1 MIRMTTKHKTLQ
13 AKLIAWAA
21 VIALMIGLLPAC
33 AGATS
38 ATVTAD
44 NTFTFSNSGITASL
58 SGTGYEISGTDL
70 TITAAGTY
78 ALKGTCSDGSVTVK
92 KGTTGVTLVLNGL
105 DLTSADTAP
114 IACNKS
120 SGVTIE
126 VASGT
131 VNTLTD
137 NEKNNNETY
146 PDNTAAENAVI
157 KCKDGSQVTICGS
170 GTLNINANG
179 KNGIKSGATT
189 ETEGEASLTIRDAVL
204 NITASVNDAI
214 NAEQLLNIESG
225 TLKISAADDAIHSD
239 LVLNIGALG
248 TAGPTIDIQESCEG
262 IEAAELNIRSGNI
275 SITSADD
282 CMNAANSDLSK
293 YAFSMTISGGTITAY
308 SSGGD
313 GFDSNG
319 SLTISGGT
327 ISVWTANTSDNQP
340 LDADGTITVSGGTVL
355 AAGGSNGMGTRLNA
369 SQPYVTFGSS
379 GGMRGQKPGGMGAQ
393 RPDGMTWQKPDGMT
407 GQRPE
412 GKGSQMPADMAGQ
425 KSDSTS
431 GQKND
436 SFAGQ
441 MPGSMDS
448 QQSDENAVSLS
459 ANSAFSIQD
468 ASGNSVY
475 SGTAPCN
482 IRYMFFSSADLTSDS
497 SYTLF
502 SGSTSI
508 ATATAQT
515 GSVTGQQGGMAEA
528 APGRIPGEEAA
539 APQNFTDVSASD
551 RFSVAV
557 SFVKSAGL
565 MDGTS
570 STSFSPGA
578 TVTRG
583 MFASIL
589 YRLVGSPA
597 VSAENTFAD
606 VEPGAYYADAVVWIS
621 ASDIATGYGNGSF
634 GPDDALTREQLA
646 AILYRYA
653 QYTGCDVAQKSDFSA
668 FTDAGQISAYAA
680 DALSWVNA
688 AGIVNGTSATTLSPK
703 ATATRAQTAVFL
715 MRFCQNFSPV
725 KHV

>member
-1 MIRMTTKHKTLQ
+1 MIRMTTKCKTLQ

-78 ALKGTCSDGSVTVK
+78 ALKGICSDGSVTVK

-137 NEKNNNETY
+137 NEKNNDETY

-170 GTLNINANG
+170 GTLNIHANG
-179 KNGIKSGATT
+179 KNGIKSSATT
-189 ETEGEASLTIRDAVL
+189 ETEGEASLTIREAVL

-239 LVLNIGALG
+239 LVMNIGALG
-248 TAGPTIDIQESCEG
+248 AAGPTIDIQESCEG

-282 CMNAANSDLSK
+282 CMNAANSDLSN

-327 ISVWTANTSDNQP
+327 VSVWTGSASDNQP
-340 LDADGTITVSGGTVL
+340 LDADGTISVSGGTVL

-379 GGMRGQKPGGMGAQ
+379 GFMRGQKPGGTGGQ
-393 RPDGMTWQKPDGMT
+393 RPDGMTGQKPDGT
-407 GQRPE
+407 AGQRPE

-425 KSDSTS
+425 KSDGTS
-431 GQKND
+431 GQRPD

-459 ANSAFSIQD
+459 ANSVFSIQD

-482 IRYMFFSSADLTSDS
+482 VRYMFFSSADLTSDS
-497 SYTLF
+497 GYALF
-502 SGSTSI
+502 SGSTSV

-515 GSVTGQQGGMAEA
+515 GSVTGQQNGMAEA
-528 APGRIPGEEAA
+528 APGRIPSEEAA

-551 RFSVAV
+551 WFSAAV

-570 STSFSPGA
+570 SSLFSPNA
-578 TVTRG
+578 TMTRG
-583 MFASIL
+583 MMAAIL
-589 YRLVGSPA
+589 YRLAGSPA

-621 ASDIATGYGNGSF
+621 AGDIATGYGNGSF

-653 QYTGCDVAQKSDFSA
+653 QYTGCDVAQKSDLSS

-680 DALSWVNA
+680 GALSWVNA
-688 AGIVNGTSATTLSPK
+688 AGILNGTGATTLSPK
-703 ATATRAQTAVFL
+703 APATRAQTAVFL
-715 MRFCQNFSPV
+715 MRFCQTVFR
-725 KHV
+725 